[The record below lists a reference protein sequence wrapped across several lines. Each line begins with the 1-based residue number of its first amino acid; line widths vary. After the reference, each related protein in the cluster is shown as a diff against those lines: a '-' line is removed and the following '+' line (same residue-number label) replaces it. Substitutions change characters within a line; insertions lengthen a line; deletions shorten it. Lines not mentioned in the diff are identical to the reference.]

1 MKASL
6 VAHYQK
12 ELQQLEAELM
22 EFLGLSSESSQAV
35 ELDQARMGRVSRGDA
50 MQQQAMVSAAHE
62 RDQKRLVAVRKALK
76 RIEDGDFGL
85 CLECGDDINPKRLDV
100 APETEFCLDCQSL
113 QERREHLQS

>member
-1 MKASL
+1 MNKSL
-6 VAHYQK
+6 KDYQ
-12 ELQQLEAELM
+12 QQLQRLEQELM

-76 RIEDGDFGL
+76 RVASDDFGF
-85 CLECGDDINPKRLDV
+85 CLECGEEINPKRLEIS
-100 APETEFCLDCQSL
+100 PETELCLECQSF
-113 QERREHLQS
+113 QEQRNSVD